1 MAEPST
7 ADPDARAAGDGRRA
21 HLRERGER
29 AGEVRPIEL
38 FVDLVYVLAVTQ
50 LTRHLVANLTLRG
63 ALQTLILLLAVCGAW
78 NHIAWITNYFDLGA
92 RASLSFRL
100 RSCPR
105 WYCSRLRRPWSPLRH
120 GGVRERRLW
129 RSTARQPE
137 TGSPGQHSL
146 TAAAF

>member
-1 MAEPST
+1 MAEQGT
-7 ADPDARAAGDGRRA
+7 ATTDTPAPGDGHLA
-21 HLRERGER
+21 HLREHGRG
-29 AGEVRPIEL
+29 AGAVRPIEL
-38 FVDLVYVLAVTQ
+38 FFDLVYVLAVTQ
-50 LTRHLVANLTLRG
+50 LTRHLLANLTFRG
-63 ALQTLILLLAVCGAW
+63 VLETLILLLAVWGAW